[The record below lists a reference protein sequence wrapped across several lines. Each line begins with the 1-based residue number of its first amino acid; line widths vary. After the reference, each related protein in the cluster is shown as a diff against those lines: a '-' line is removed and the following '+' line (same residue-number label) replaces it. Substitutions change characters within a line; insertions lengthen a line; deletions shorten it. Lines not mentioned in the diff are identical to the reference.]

1 MQQNSTHCKQTHPQ
15 AKKPTMLTSFLASCR
30 RNSADPAG
38 FLLAEERVEKLGATK
53 ASGRANEH
61 DPCRDNARS
70 RPAFQLHEED
80 KQRSNTN
87 GNEDH
92 KARLGLHPAYVP
104 TPLPTLLVGTC
115 RTYALWG
122 SFALASHHFFCCC
135 PLPWSK
141 LHRSSKYLLSFML

>member
-1 MQQNSTHCKQTHPQ
+1 
-15 AKKPTMLTSFLASCR
+15 MLTSFLPSFR

-38 FLLAEERVEKLGATK
+38 FLIAEEGVEKLGATK

-80 KQRSNTN
+80 DNAQHN
-87 GNEDH
+87 GNDDH
-92 KARLGLHPAYVP
+92 QSSSGSSPCLCSYTPAYSSRRYLSYLL
-104 TPLPTLLVGTC
+104 PLGQLCIRIP
-115 RTYALWG
+115 
-122 SFALASHHFFCCC
+122 SFLCCC

-141 LHRSSKYLLSFML
+141 LHSSSK

>member
-1 MQQNSTHCKQTHPQ
+1 
-15 AKKPTMLTSFLASCR
+15 MLTSFLPSFR

-38 FLLAEERVEKLGATK
+38 FLLAEEGVEKLGATK

-80 KQRSNTN
+80 DNAQHNN
-87 GNEDH
+87 GNDDH
-92 KARLGLHPAYVP
+92 KARLVLHPAYVP

-115 RTYALWG
+115 RTYSLWG
-122 SFALASHHFFCCC
+122 SFAFASQSFFVAAHC
-135 PLPWSK
+135 PDLNCIGLVSN
-141 LHRSSKYLLSFML
+141 LLSFMLSLKQQVLA